1 MVNTKHVHDIHRPDE
16 GGIMLIEQLSH
27 NPRLTSTE
35 QQVADFV
42 LAYPQFVIDLSLEEV
57 AQRAFVSE
65 ASVIRFSKKLG
76 CKGFADFKI
85 RLAREL
91 DTFTGERQAIPV
103 DIPLEPES
111 DAQTVSRTMYD
122 LSLQALREA
131 RDTLD
136 LHLLARAA
144 NIIRRSDYVHV
155 YGRGESLIL
164 AEDFHYKLL
173 RIGVRSSLSSPNGFQ
188 EAASLAAPRRG
199 IKESALVI
207 SEYCNSHHV
216 NYIVDELREAKTP
229 FVLLTAAEN
238 PWPYDHYAAVTLH
251 YPSTESRHKMG
262 SFASRTAALYVLDCL
277 FAELFSLD
285 YERNRANLEQASQR
299 KVKREYFY
307 RPTR

>member
-1 MVNTKHVHDIHRPDE
+1 
-16 GGIMLIEQLSH
+16 MLIEQLSG
-27 NPRLTSTE
+27 NQRLTSTE

-42 LAYPQFVIDLSLEEV
+42 LAYPQYVIDLSLEEV

-65 ASVIRFSKKLG
+65 ASVIRFAKKLG

-91 DTFTGERQAIPV
+91 DTFTGERTAIPV
-103 DIPLEPES
+103 DIPITAEDNPQ
-111 DAQTVSRTMYD
+111 AIGRVMYD
-122 LSLQALREA
+122 LSLQALNEA
-131 RDTLD
+131 RDQLD
-136 LHLLARAA
+136 LQMIAKAAR
-144 NIIRRSDYVHV
+144 IIRQSDFIRL

-188 EAASLAAPRRG
+188 EASSLGTARRG
-199 IKESALVI
+199 VKESALVI

-216 NYIVDELREAKTP
+216 NYIVDELRESRIP
-229 FVLLTAAEN
+229 FILLTAAEK
-238 PWPYDHYAAVTLH
+238 PWPYDRYAAVTLRF
-251 YPSTESRHKMG
+251 PSSESRYKMG

-277 FAELFSLD
+277 FATLFSLD
-285 YERNRANLEQASQR
+285 YEQNVSNLQESSQR

-307 RPTR
+307 RPAR